1 MYIILAWRNIWRN
14 PRRTIVILLAVII
27 GVWSMIFLGAL
38 MRGMETQMVRNSI
51 STLTGSIQI
60 HHRDYRNDPVVE
72 NSMDDIDKLDTA
84 LSTILDPGSLWAKRI
99 RVNAI
104 ASNARHAS
112 GVTLV
117 GIEPEKEAK
126 ISFIGKAMISGRFLL
141 AEDKNKII
149 VGKAFLKK
157 FNTKIGNK
165 LILMS
170 QDTQKEIASKA
181 FIIAGIFSA
190 ESEAVEKQFVFVPIS
205 QAAKMLKMGD
215 SISEVSIMLPRLD
228 ITGRNETRAAEKLIT
243 AINDDTFVIETWHHL
258 LPMIKAYL
266 KMSGF
271 FLYIWYFVVFIAM
284 GFGIVNTTLMAIF
297 ERMRE
302 FGLMKAL
309 GMRPF
314 QLIKG
319 VVTETFFLLVL
330 GILAGNIMGFLSV
343 FAIARNGI
351 DLSALAAGVE
361 MWGIPRILYPEIWAQ
376 DVVVAGLVVLL
387 LGILVSLYPAFKAAR
402 VTPTQ
407 AMTKN

>member
-1 MYIILAWRNIWRN
+1 MILM
-14 PRRTIVILLAVII
+14 AVII
-27 GVWSMIFLGAL
+27 GVWSMIFLGSL
-38 MRGMETQMVRNSI
+38 MRGMETEMVRNSI

-72 NSMDDIDKLDTA
+72 NSMDNIDKLDKA
-84 LSTILDPGSLWAKRI
+84 LSTIQNPRILWAKRI

-104 ASNARHAS
+104 ASNARHS
-112 GVTLV
+112 GSVTLV
-117 GIEPEKEAK
+117 GIEPQKEAK
-126 ISFIGKAMISGRFLL
+126 ISFIGKAVIAGRFLL
-141 AEDKNKII
+141 EDDKNKIV

-165 LILMS
+165 LIIMS
-170 QDTQKEIASKA
+170 QDTQNEIASKA
-181 FIIAGIFSA
+181 FRIVGIFNA

-205 QAAKMLKMGD
+205 QAAKMLKMRNA
-215 SISEVSIMLPRLD
+215 ISEISIMLPKLD
-228 ITGRNETRAAEKLIT
+228 ITGKKETQTARKIIA
-243 AINDDTFVIETWHHL
+243 AINDDKFVIETWQQL

-266 KMSGF
+266 EMSGF
-271 FLYIWYFVVFIAM
+271 FLYIWYFVVFVAM

-314 QLIKG
+314 QVIKG

-330 GILAGNIMGFLSV
+330 GILAGNILGFLSV
-343 FAIARNGI
+343 AAIARNGI
-351 DLSALAAGVE
+351 DLSALAAGAE
-361 MWGIPRILYPEIWAQ
+361 MWGIPRKLYPEIWVQ
-376 DVVVAGLVVLL
+376 DVVVAGFVVLV

-402 VTPTQ
+402 ITPAT

>member
-1 MYIILAWRNIWRN
+1 M
-14 PRRTIVILLAVII
+14 VILMAVII
-27 GVWSMIFLGAL
+27 GVWSMIFLGSL
-38 MRGMETQMVRNSI
+38 MRGMETEMVRNSI

-72 NSMDDIDKLDTA
+72 NSMDNIDKLDKA
-84 LSTILDPGSLWAKRI
+84 LSTIQNPKILWAKRI

-104 ASNARHAS
+104 ASNARHS
-112 GVTLV
+112 GGVTLV
-117 GIEPEKEAK
+117 GIEPQKEAK
-126 ISFIGKAMISGRFLL
+126 ISFISKAMIAGRFLL
-141 AEDKNKII
+141 EDDKNKII

-165 LILMS
+165 LIIMS
-170 QDTQKEIASKA
+170 QDTQNEIASKA
-181 FIIAGIFSA
+181 FRIVGIFNA
-190 ESEAVEKQFVFVPIS
+190 ESETVEKQFVFVPIS
-205 QAAKMLKMGD
+205 QAAKMLKMRNA
-215 SISEVSIMLPRLD
+215 ISEISIILPRLD
-228 ITGRNETRAAEKLIT
+228 ITGKKETQTAKKIIA
-243 AINDDTFVIETWHHL
+243 AINDDRFIIETWQQL

-266 KMSGF
+266 EMSGF
-271 FLYIWYFVVFIAM
+271 FLYIWYFVVFVAM

-314 QLIKG
+314 QVIKG

-330 GILAGNIMGFLSV
+330 GILAGNILGFLSV
-343 FAIARNGI
+343 AAIARNGI
-351 DLSALAAGVE
+351 DLSALAAGAE
-361 MWGIPRILYPEIWAQ
+361 MWGIPRKLYPEIWVQ
-376 DVVVAGLVVLL
+376 DVVVAGLVVLV

-402 VTPTQ
+402 ITPTA

>member
-1 MYIILAWRNIWRN
+1 
-14 PRRTIVILLAVII
+14 VILMAVII
-27 GVWSMIFLGAL
+27 GVWSMIFLGSL
-38 MRGMETQMVRNSI
+38 MRGMETEMVRNSI

-72 NSMDDIDKLDTA
+72 NSMDNIDKLDKA
-84 LSTILDPGSLWAKRI
+84 LSTIQNPRILWAKRI

-104 ASNARHAS
+104 ASNARHS
-112 GVTLV
+112 GSVTLV
-117 GIEPEKEAK
+117 GIEPQKEKK
-126 ISFIGKAMISGRFLL
+126 ISFIGKAVIAGRFLL
-141 AEDKNKII
+141 EDDKNKIV

-165 LILMS
+165 LIIMS
-170 QDTQKEIASKA
+170 QDTQNEIASKA
-181 FIIAGIFSA
+181 FRIVGIFNA

-205 QAAKMLKMGD
+205 QAAKMLKMRNA
-215 SISEVSIMLPRLD
+215 ISEISIMLPKLD
-228 ITGRNETRAAEKLIT
+228 ITGKKETQTARKIIA
-243 AINDDTFVIETWHHL
+243 AINDDKFVIETWQQL

-266 KMSGF
+266 EMSGF
-271 FLYIWYFVVFIAM
+271 FLYIWYFVVFVAM

-314 QLIKG
+314 QVIKG

-330 GILAGNIMGFLSV
+330 GILAGNILGFLSV
-343 FAIARNGI
+343 AAIARNGI
-351 DLSALAAGVE
+351 DLSALAAGAE
-361 MWGIPRILYPEIWAQ
+361 MWGIPRKLYPEIWVQ
-376 DVVVAGLVVLL
+376 DVVVAGFVVLV

-402 VTPTQ
+402 ITPAT